1 MPLLAVHCPI
11 PDMLEFTTHKLLFK
25 AFLLG
30 TVACDV
36 GTLSQCMTCVTVPVM
51 MLRAQSSIWPEAVR
65 TKHQA
70 NLPWQTTV
78 MTLTS

>member
-11 PDMLEFTTHKLLFK
+11 PDMLEFTTHQLLYQ

-36 GTLSQCMTCVTVPVM
+36 DTLSQYITCVTVPVM
-51 MLRAQSSIWPEAVR
+51 VLCAKSKSD
-65 TKHQA
+65 KK
-70 NLPWQTTV
+70 LC
-78 MTLTS
+78 